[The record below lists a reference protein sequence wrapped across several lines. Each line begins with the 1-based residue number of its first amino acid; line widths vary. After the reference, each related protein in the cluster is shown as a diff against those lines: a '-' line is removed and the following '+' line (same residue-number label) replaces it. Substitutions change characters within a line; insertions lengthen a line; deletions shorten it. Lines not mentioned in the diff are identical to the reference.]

1 TIRAARRDARAI
13 CMPKAQLG
21 AVITVVEGCKRRGRH
36 GTAGS
41 KPNPRQC
48 PGGRRVYQAGP
59 GRTGVLELRIDGW
72 RKGLRFS
79 SAHITPEHKKCGRL
93 HGHTYAVHLRM
104 SGNQDEWGIVLDL
117 VPTESN
123 HYSDLKVT
131 KSTVQFRVTD
141 PYTGEPKRFS
151 FPRQDCALLP
161 IPSTTA
167 EDLAKYVYREFMRR
181 TKFTTDTAFVE
192 VGVDE
197 GYGKGA
203 WYGEGRGVKGKRT
216 TGGGMDDVEPPQRKA
231 KKASTK
237 R

>member
-1 TIRAARRDARAI
+1 MPVPGVDA
-13 CMPKAQLG
+13 L
-21 AVITVVEGCKRRGRH
+21 
-36 GTAGS
+36 
-41 KPNPRQC
+41 
-48 PGGRRVYQAGP
+48 
-59 GRTGVLELRIDGW
+59 VLELKIDGW

-93 HGHTYAVHLRM
+93 HGHTYAIHLRM
-104 SGNQDEWGIVLDL
+104 RGNQDEWGIVLDFGIITDTLKQIGDEIDHLVL

-131 KSTVQFRVTD
+131 KDTVQFRVTD
-141 PYTGEPKRFS
+141 PYTGEPKRFN

-161 IPSTTA
+161 LPSTTA
-167 EDLAKYVYREFMRR
+167 EDLAKYAYREFMRR

-203 WYGEGRGVKGKRT
+203 WYSDERGVKVTAGGEDADEDLPRAKPKQAARGKR
-216 TGGGMDDVEPPQRKA
+216 
-231 KKASTK
+231 
-237 R
+237 

>member
-1 TIRAARRDARAI
+1 MTAGPRGS
-13 CMPKAQLG
+13 LF
-21 AVITVVEGCKRRGRH
+21 RGRAV
-36 GTAGS
+36 GV
-41 KPNPRQC
+41 P
-48 PGGRRVYQAGP
+48 
-59 GRTGVLELRIDGW
+59 VLELKIDGW

-104 SGNQDEWGIVLDL
+104 RGEQDEWGIVLDFGVITDTLKQIGDEIDHLVL

-131 KSTVQFRVTD
+131 KDTVRFRVTD
-141 PYTGEPKRFS
+141 PYTGEPKRFE

-161 IPSTTA
+161 LPSTTA

-181 TKFTTDTAFVE
+181 TQFKTDTAFVE

-203 WYGEGRGVKGKRT
+203 WYSDPKDRP
-216 TGGGMDDVEPPQRKA
+216 GMKKA
-231 KKASTK
+231 KPAKK

>member
-1 TIRAARRDARAI
+1 
-13 CMPKAQLG
+13 M
-21 AVITVVEGCKRRGRH
+21 
-36 GTAGS
+36 
-41 KPNPRQC
+41 
-48 PGGRRVYQAGP
+48 
-59 GRTGVLELRIDGW
+59 LELRIDGW

-93 HGHTYAVHLRM
+93 HGHTYAIHLRM
-104 SGNQDEWGIVLDL
+104 KGMQDEWGIVLDFGVITDTLKAIGDEIDHLVL

-131 KSTVQFRVTD
+131 RRTVEFRVTD

-167 EDLAKYVYREFMRR
+167 EDLARYVYAEFVRR
-181 TKFTTDTAFVE
+181 TKFKTQTAFVE
-192 VGVDE
+192 VGIDE

-203 WYGEGRGVKGKRT
+203 WYSGRKGARWSEAGGDGWHEEPVKRDDAEGGKGKA
-216 TGGGMDDVEPPQRKA
+216 DDAGEATSEPAKRPKRRAGKAARARKGP
-231 KKASTK
+231 
-237 R
+237 RR

>member
-1 TIRAARRDARAI
+1 MAARAKDK
-13 CMPKAQLG
+13 PG
-21 AVITVVEGCKRRGRH
+21 RRGR
-36 GTAGS
+36 GF
-41 KPNPRQC
+41 PPRIS
-48 PGGRRVYQAGP
+48 RA
-59 GRTGVLELRIDGW
+59 TVLELKIDGW

-93 HGHTYAVHLRM
+93 HGHTYAIHLRM
-104 SGNQDEWGIVLDL
+104 RGDQDEWGIVLDFGIITDTLKQIGDEIDHLVL

-131 KSTVQFRVTD
+131 KDTVQFRVTD
-141 PYTGEPKRFS
+141 PYTGEPKRFN
-151 FPRQDCALLP
+151 FPRQDCAMLP

-203 WYGEGRGVKGKRT
+203 WYGEEKGVKAKRAKSS
-216 TGGGMDDVEPPQRKA
+216 RK
-231 KKASTK
+231 K

>member
-1 TIRAARRDARAI
+1 
-13 CMPKAQLG
+13 
-21 AVITVVEGCKRRGRH
+21 
-36 GTAGS
+36 
-41 KPNPRQC
+41 
-48 PGGRRVYQAGP
+48 
-59 GRTGVLELRIDGW
+59 VLELRIDGW

-93 HGHTYAVHLRM
+93 HGHTYAMHLRM
-104 SGNQDEWGIVLDL
+104 LGSQDEWGIVLDFGIITDTLKQIGDEIDHLVL

-131 KSTVQFRVTD
+131 KDTVQFRVTD
-141 PYTGEPKRFS
+141 PYTGEPKRFN

-192 VGVDE
+192 IGIDE

-203 WYGEGRGVKGKRT
+203 WYGESKPGAKPPMELGLANTVGRQGYGEGTGIRLTSGGADDADDAPPPRAAKARKGKRGT
-216 TGGGMDDVEPPQRKA
+216 A
-231 KKASTK
+231 
-237 R
+237 